1 MKLNGVGCGPGLLT
15 EEAIRAL
22 KEAVLVFGS
31 ERAIELARKYIT
43 PGCRTEVLK
52 EYRDLDRLP
61 HDSVLLSTGDPM
73 LEGLGRYGDEVI
85 PGISSLQI
93 AACRLRIPLTRLTA
107 VSAHGREIELARED
121 VLRILDKKDV
131 ACLLTAPS
139 FDICGFCESLAG
151 SYPGTPVALCEE
163 LGYPGERI
171 ATGTVECPPEV
182 RSPLFI
188 VIIGKYGSE

>member
-1 MKLNGVGCGPGLLT
+1 MKVIGVGCGPGLLT
-15 EEAIRAL
+15 EEAIGAL

-31 ERAIELARKYIT
+31 ERAIELARKYIS

-52 EYRDLDRLP
+52 EYRDLGRLP
-61 HDSVLLSTGDPM
+61 RDSVLLSTGDPM

-85 PGISSLQI
+85 PGISSLQL
-93 AACRLRIPLTRLTA
+93 AACRLRIPLTRLNA

-121 VLRILDKKDV
+121 VLRILGKEDV

-139 FDICGFCESLAG
+139 FDICVFCESLAG
-151 SYPGTPVALCEE
+151 SFPGTMVALCEE

-171 ATGTVECPPEV
+171 ARGTVECPPEV

-188 VIIGKYGSE
+188 VVIGKFGGK